1 MEENSLKCRSEI
13 RIIKTSSSL
22 CAASDAIEYKTSAS
36 NALKI
41 QNSKKRMVRCYRGRM
56 STDKG
61 GHVFIYCVDHVSSNR
76 LFVGEEFTKEKNV
89 NVKTN
94 QVFCV

>member
-1 MEENSLKCRSEI
+1 MLS
-13 RIIKTSSSL
+13 
-22 CAASDAIEYKTSAS
+22 
-36 NALKI
+36 
-41 QNSKKRMVRCYRGRM
+41 GRM

-61 GHVFIYCVDHVSSNR
+61 GYVFIHCVDHVSSNR